1 MTSWIATAGRWRFGG
16 SLLGDDEAREDDPLG
31 FMGDG
36 DGLCSLSP
44 LQRLYVFAACLV
56 AGLACMFLSMIVFFK
71 PIKFALLFT
80 FGNLLAIA
88 STAFLIGLS
97 KQLRMMFDPVRL
109 YATVVYIICVIL
121 ALVCALWFQSK
132 ILTLLA
138 IICEICAL
146 IWYSLSYIPFA
157 RRMVSQLFISCCD
170 TEI

>member
-1 MTSWIATAGRWRFGG
+1 MTSWIETVGRWRFGG
-16 SLLGDDEAREDDPLG
+16 SLLEDDGEREDPLG

-56 AGLACMFLSMIVFFK
+56 AGLACM
-71 PIKFALLFT
+71 LL
-80 FGNLLAIA
+80 
-88 STAFLIGLS
+88 
-97 KQLRMMFDPVRL
+97 QLRMMFDPVRL
-109 YATVVYIICVIL
+109 YATVVYIICVVL

-132 ILTLLA
+132 VLTLLA

-157 RRMVSQLFISCCD
+157 RRMVSQFFISCCD
-170 TEI
+170 TEV

>member
-146 IWYSLSYIPFA
+146 IW
-157 RRMVSQLFISCCD
+157 
-170 TEI
+170 